1 MAIKRLFIILV
12 AGSFIIAGC
21 GGKAAEEAP
30 TPEPVIPEPVVEEVI
45 EPEELQPVVEPV
57 EEPEEEILTEIPQ
70 ATIEI
75 PETLGQD
82 VERGLH
88 PDSALF
94 RYMIRPDDWLS
105 KIALKEYGNPGEW
118 RRIYNW
124 NREAIG
130 DNPNLI
136 YPYNEL
142 DLYKPDYEVTEQVVD
157 FITHEVQ
164 PGENLWTIAILEYG
178 DGKAWSVLF
187 WDNEE
192 LLNTNS
198 GMLKPGMQL
207 QVRTYLWSDR

>member
-1 MAIKRLFIILV
+1 MAIKRLLILLV

-30 TPEPVIPEPVVEEVI
+30 TPDPVIPEPVV
-45 EPEELQPVVEPV
+45 LQPVVEPD
-57 EEPEEEILTEIPQ
+57 EGILTEIPQ
-70 ATIEI
+70 STLEL

-82 VERGLH
+82 VEKGLH

-105 KIALKEYGNPGEW
+105 KIALKEYGNIRSW
-118 RRIYNW
+118 RLIYNW
-124 NREAIG
+124 NRETIG
-130 DNPNLI
+130 DNPNMI

-142 DLYKPDYEVTEQVVD
+142 DLYKPNYEVADQVVD
-157 FITHEVQ
+157 FVTHEVL

-187 WDNEE
+187 WDNED

-207 QVRTYLWSDR
+207 QVRTHLWSDR